1 MTARGCGHGGETAW
15 QPLIKNLEERMRAA
29 KVVSSGF
36 IVGAGF
42 LLCSAA
48 FADNCTGYDALVTT
62 NANTLDLGNG
72 MTLTV
77 FQSESILISGD
88 SIYNLATGQC
98 SGTALS
104 TPDGK
109 VRSSGHCA
117 RHDKDNDL
125 QSIEW
130 SQAAGAGKGMWK
142 STGGTG
148 KFADKTDSGW
158 FQGVRSDGKL
168 SVTKW
173 GGNCK

>member
-1 MTARGCGHGGETAW
+1 MRTAKLLR
-15 QPLIKNLEERMRAA
+15 
-29 KVVSSGF
+29 SGF
-36 IVGAGF
+36 IVGGSLF
-42 LLCSAA
+42 LCSAA
-48 FADNCTGYDALVTT
+48 LADNCTGYDALVTT
-62 NANTLDLGNG
+62 SANTLDLGNG

-77 FQSESILISGD
+77 FQSESIVISGD
-88 SIYNLATGQC
+88 SIYNLVTGQC

-130 SQAAGAGKGMWK
+130 SQAAGSDKGMWK
-142 STGGTG
+142 STAGTG
-148 KFADKTDSGW
+148 KFAGKTDSGW
-158 FQGVRSDGKL
+158 FQGVRSDGKMTV
-168 SVTKW
+168 SKW